1 MKKELNE
8 TTPLTNTVNSRLYTD
23 GLSALQTIHDP

>member
-8 TTPLTNTVNSRLYTD
+8 TTPLTNTVNSRFTD